1 MLVVR
6 GEQQEVGKEGQTI
19 DDLRIIKNKSFV
31 EFGTNEMSEFA
42 QACRHYGMEDLFF
55 AALKMKPKS
64 NDEPKKNDEKVPQKS
79 RKKNLTKKHASKK
92 R

>member
-1 MLVVR
+1 MLFVR

-42 QACRHYGMEDLFF
+42 QACRNYGMEDLFF

-64 NDEPKKNDEKVPQKS
+64 KEPKKNDVKVPQKS
-79 RKKNLTKKHASKK
+79 GKKNGSKKHTSK
-92 R
+92 RR

>member
-31 EFGTNEMSEFA
+31 ELVQMK
-42 QACRHYGMEDLFF
+42 CRNSPKHATLWYGGFVF

-64 NDEPKKNDEKVPQKS
+64 NDEPRKTMKKYAKES
-79 RKKNLTKKHASKK
+79 
-92 R
+92 